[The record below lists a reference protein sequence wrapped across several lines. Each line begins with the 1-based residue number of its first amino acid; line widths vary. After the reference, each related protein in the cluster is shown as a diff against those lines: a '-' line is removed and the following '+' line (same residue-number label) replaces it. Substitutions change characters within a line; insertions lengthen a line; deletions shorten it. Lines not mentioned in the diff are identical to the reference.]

1 MTIEEI
7 IDIQMLAFNNRS
19 IEEMMPLYDDEI
31 KIYNFSDRTL
41 TINGKKECEE
51 MFNSLFKQSPNLNAE
66 IIKSI
71 FFDNKV
77 ILHEYV
83 SGRNGD
89 DTKKEQVVIFE
100 IKNQK
105 INRMEIIRQ

>member
-7 IDIQMLAFNNRS
+7 VDLQMSAFNNRS
-19 IEEMMPLYDDEI
+19 IQEMMPLYSDDI
-31 KIYNFSDRTL
+31 KIYNFQDLTL
-41 TINGKKECEE
+41 VINGKKECEE
-51 MFNSLFKQSPNLNAE
+51 MFTNLFKQSPNLNAE

-100 IKNQK
+100 ITNQK
-105 INRMEIIRQ
+105 ISRMDIMR

>member
-7 IDIQMLAFNNRS
+7 MDIQMSAFNNRS
-19 IEEMMPLYDDEI
+19 IQQMMPLYSDDI
-31 KIYNFSDRTL
+31 KVYNFQDLTL
-41 TINGKKECEE
+41 VINGKKECEE
-51 MFNSLFKQSPNLNAE
+51 MFINLFKQSPNLNAE

-100 IKNQK
+100 ITNQK
-105 INRMEIIRQ
+105 ISRMDIMR

>member
-7 IDIQMLAFNNRS
+7 MDIQMSAFNNRS
-19 IEEMMPLYDDEI
+19 IQHMMPLYSDDI
-31 KIYNFSDRTL
+31 KVYNFQDLTL
-41 TINGKKECEE
+41 AINGKKECEE
-51 MFNSLFKQSPNLNAE
+51 MFINLFKQSPNLNAE

-89 DTKKEQVVIFE
+89 ETKKEQVVIFE
-100 IKNQK
+100 VTNQK
-105 INRMEIIRQ
+105 ISRMDIMR

>member
-7 IDIQMLAFNNRS
+7 MDIQMSAFNNRS
-19 IEEMMPLYDDEI
+19 IQQMMLLYSDDI
-31 KIYNFSDRTL
+31 KVYNFQDLTL
-41 TINGKKECEE
+41 IINGKKECEE
-51 MFNSLFKQSPNLNAE
+51 MFINLFKQSPNLNAE

-100 IKNQK
+100 ITNQK
-105 INRMEIIRQ
+105 ISRMDIMR